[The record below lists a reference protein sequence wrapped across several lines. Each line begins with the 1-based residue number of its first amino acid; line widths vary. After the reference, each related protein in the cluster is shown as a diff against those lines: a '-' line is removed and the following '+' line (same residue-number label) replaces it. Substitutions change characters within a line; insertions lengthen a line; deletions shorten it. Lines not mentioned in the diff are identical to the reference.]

1 MDTMRAHVRCV
12 RSSAPAAA
20 ATGPPRSG
28 ASARAVTKLLARTR
42 LALRRVLVADDDAAA
57 RRLLCTLLDL
67 REYGLLEATDGA
79 AAIEV
84 ARSERPDLA
93 ILDLPATASAGMGGV
108 AVCRAIRADTELAS
122 VKIVIIS
129 EQDRLADRVEAHA
142 AGADAY
148 LAKPYSPL
156 ALLDLVQRLTRR

>member
-1 MDTMRAHVRCV
+1 
-12 RSSAPAAA
+12 
-20 ATGPPRSG
+20 
-28 ASARAVTKLLARTR
+28 VTKLLAQTR
-42 LALRRVLVADDDAAA
+42 LAVRRVLVADDDAAA

-67 REYGLLEATDGA
+67 REFGLLEATDGA
-79 AAIEV
+79 TAIKL

-93 ILDLPATASAGMGGV
+93 ILDLPATGSGIGGI

-122 VKIVIIS
+122 TKILIIS
-129 EQDRLADRVEAHA
+129 EHDRLGDRVAAHA